1 MQYNI
6 DNQSN
11 ANLNQSQYMSDA
23 DQEMFFQQMQNA
35 SVQIP

>member
-23 DQEMFFQQMQNA
+23 DNELFLQQM
-35 SVQIP
+35 

>member
-1 MQYNI
+1 MGFNRHYYMQYNI

-23 DQEMFFQQMQNA
+23 DQEMFF
-35 SVQIP
+35 